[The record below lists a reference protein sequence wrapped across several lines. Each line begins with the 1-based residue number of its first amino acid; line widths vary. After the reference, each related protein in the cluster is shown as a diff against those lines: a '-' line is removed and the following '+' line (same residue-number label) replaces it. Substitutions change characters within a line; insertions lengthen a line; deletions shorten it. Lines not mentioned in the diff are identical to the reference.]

1 MSIAFLY
8 ALAFLVIVPPIFGG
22 ESLGILGIIVGSIL
36 SWIIIGIAKTVE
48 TTKKQDYEI
57 LGTYI
62 TAARYYE
69 PWVEKIKHEDEESG
83 EITYEEVVHYE
94 EWEATVAEGDTFLI
108 SESEYRRYVSLF
120 DNEREEEISHEYE
133 AKGEIIEDGSCYVT
147 IWPGTYE
154 TAVYKYVERSYKN
167 AILGAPN
174 VYEKEKLSKEEIREH
189 HLKSYDYQ
197 SLYGTVRNDDT
208 KKLENELDDYNC
220 WSRTKNIK
228 LNFIVLKNAKSTE
241 AMYWEQYWQN
251 GKRNTINVVV
261 GVNGRNKIE
270 WAHVFGWQ
278 NEAACIKLRNF
289 ITGLKKLADIPN
301 KFNEIEKILKNNY
314 KVPNFREYD
323 FVQSQFPLKGTII
336 ALSIC
341 LGIFCLLFGRPQQ
354 NIEVAYKH
362 LERQEYQQAKKVLEK
377 VLSNNPND
385 ICALNNLAIIAWKDR
400 EFEKA
405 EKLFDRALDNISQIA
420 AEDRSRLY
428 LNRGY
433 YYRERGQNKKAIEEM
448 KKAIENTSYYHTVKC
463 YCSLYTFYKDLRYKK
478 SMRKLEKQYYD
489 YSARKLKDE
498 CKDHSDIFL
507 FFHNAD
513 ANDLTGRGFV
523 RLFQQLDAWAF
534 DRPK

>member
-8 ALAFLVIVPPIFGG
+8 ALAFLVIVPPMFGG

-120 DNEREEEISHEYE
+120 DNEREEEIHHEYE

-251 GKRNTINVVV
+251 GKRNTINAVV
-261 GVNGRNKIE
+261 GINGRNKIE

-289 ITGLKKLADIPN
+289 ITGLKKFSDIPN

-323 FVQSQFPLKGTII
+323 FVQSRFPLKGTII

-341 LGIFCLLFGRPQQ
+341 LGIFCLLFGRPPQY
-354 NIEVAYKH
+354 NARAYEH
-362 LERQEYQQAKKVLEK
+362 LERGEYQAAKTNFQEF
-377 VLSNNPND
+377 LSQKPND
-385 ICALNNLAIIAWKDR
+385 VHVLNNLAILYFKEGNYD
-400 EFEKA
+400 EA
-405 EKLFDRALDNISQIA
+405 EKLFNRALEDTSWDETQYVELNLGLYYKKRKQNKNAIA
-420 AEDRSRLY
+420 TL
-428 LNRGY
+428 
-433 YYRERGQNKKAIEEM
+433 KKAIHSS
-448 KKAIENTSYYHTVKC
+448 SYDNRIKT
-463 YCSLYTFYKDLRYKK
+463 YCPLYYLYKDLGYRNSMKK
-478 SMRKLEKQYYD
+478 LQKEYD
-489 YSARKLKDE
+489 FYSTIELKND
-498 CKDHSDIFL
+498 CKNNEEEFYFFSDTTTPID
-507 FFHNAD
+507 N
-513 ANDLTGRGFV
+513 RGFV
-523 RLFQQLDAWAF
+523 RLLGWLFNKGLNSLYD
-534 DRPK
+534 